1 MFQNLIIP
9 AKQKKRPGYRRFQ
22 MLKRIRGFTLIE
34 LLIVVAILGI
44 LAALLIP
51 NAITAIQKA
60 KQKSTMKDIT
70 VISTGITDYITDNG
84 IAPTSPSGAY
94 TATSEIYGNLTPFYI
109 KVMPITD
116 QWGTGFH
123 IWCGTDTAGQYGIAA
138 VDSGADDFVVAS
150 LGRDGTGDG
159 TTFDKGDPEAGLY
172 VVSKQEHFDYD
183 LVMWNGSWIR
193 APRTSRT
200 VAPATP

>member
-1 MFQNLIIP
+1 
-9 AKQKKRPGYRRFQ
+9 

-70 VISTGITDYITDNG
+70 VICTGIADYITDNG

-94 TATSEIYGNLTPFYI
+94 TATDALYGALSPFYI
-109 KVMPITD
+109 KVLPITD
-116 QWGTGFH
+116 QWGTGFN
-123 IWCGTDTAGQYGIAA
+123 IWCGVVAYGIPAP
-138 VDSGADDFVVAS
+138 VGADDFLVAS
-150 LGRDGTGDG
+150 FGRGGVQESWSFIATSPEDGMM
-159 TTFDKGDPEAGLY
+159 
-172 VVSKQEHFDYD
+172 VVSKGEHFERD

-193 APRTSRT
+193 GPRTSAGPST
-200 VAPATP
+200 